1 MIFNATF
8 NNISAVS
15 WQSVWWRKL
24 EYPEETTYLSQVT
37 DRLYRIMLY
46 RVHLVINKVRTLSP
60 EIWLVNLNGVSPI
73 CVQSS
78 NKMYLTWN
86 CVNNFYEFVKRE
98 MCPATIKRKS
108 FWTTMTKIKTYIL
121 FQLNAIS
128 EYYKGVGLFISIK

>member
-46 RVHLVINKVRTLSP
+46 RVHLVMNKVRTLSP
-60 EIWLVNLNGVSPI
+60 EICLVNLNGVSPI

-78 NKMYLTWN
+78 NKMYLT
-86 CVNNFYEFVKRE
+86 
-98 MCPATIKRKS
+98 
-108 FWTTMTKIKTYIL
+108 
-121 FQLNAIS
+121 
-128 EYYKGVGLFISIK
+128 